1 MSTANVQN
9 LLSNVFH
16 PTFYYD
22 TTNGVYQSKL
32 ELVNIDTVSANT
44 VSTFA
49 ASVGDANNNVYV
61 GIGAG
66 NPHSNLTSSS
76 NSNNTFVGAYA
87 GASTSN
93 VQYAT
98 FIGYQAGKNTIGGV
112 NTIAI
117 GNSAFG
123 AGSNNIHIGTSVGL
137 CNTGNCNVF
146 INPVPVSNATLTLS
160 AGTGSNKT
168 YTGLTGAISPGM
180 LVTGAGIS
188 SSITVVTVA
197 PATLS
202 NGTIVLSSSFTSTAT
217 TYTAKPVTVLSN
229 QLLVGPLTA
238 SPRDTYGVANYLLGG
253 NFSSNYLG
261 INLSNPSYTLDVNG
275 YARVGTNQNGGL
287 GINTNPYDASLNVNG
302 SMKVS
307 DGYGVLTFGR
317 DANGISRTVISGIV
331 NPAGVPP
338 SVGTATMQ
346 VSDGYFSVAGTITI
360 PNAGLSNVA
369 LWKNGNVLISVR
381 DVAGVHYVSAM
392 YFCMNSTTAATYLM
406 TSNTYNGS
414 SPGNIVIASSGS
426 NIQISN
432 NWGSPLTYTYTIT
445 YFPV

>member
-22 TTNGVYQSKL
+22 TTNKVYQSKL

-66 NPHSNLTSSS
+66 NPHSNLVSSS

-123 AGSNNIHIGTSVGL
+123 AGSNNIHLGTSVGL
-137 CNTGNCNVF
+137 CNSGNCNVI
-146 INPVPVSNATLTLS
+146 INPVPLSNVTFALS
-160 AGTGSNKT
+160 AATSSNQT

-188 SSITVVTVA
+188 TTITVVTVA
-197 PATLS
+197 PSTLTS
-202 NGTIVLSSSFTSTAT
+202 GTLVLSSSFTSTSS
-217 TYTAKPVTVLSN
+217 TYTAQPVTTLTN

-238 SPRDTYGVANYLLGG
+238 SPHDTYGVANYLLGG
-253 NFSSNYLG
+253 NFSCNYLG
-261 INLSNPSYTLDVNG
+261 VNLSNPSYTLDVNG
-275 YARVGTNQNGGL
+275 YGRIGTNQNGGL
-287 GINTNPYDASLNVNG
+287 GINTNPYDATLNVNG

-307 DGYGVLTFGR
+307 DGYGVMTFGR
-317 DANGISRTVISGIV
+317 DSNGISRTVISGIV

-346 VSDGYFSVAGTITI
+346 VSDGFFSVSGTITI
-360 PNAGLSNVA
+360 GNSGTSTIGQ
-369 LWKNGNVLISVR
+369 WKKGNVLIAVR
-381 DVAGVHYVSAM
+381 DASGAHYVSGM
-392 YFCMNSTTAATYLM
+392 YLCTNPTTPTTYLM
-406 TSNTYNGS
+406 TNSTKDADTSIVS
-414 SPGNIVIASSGS
+414 STS

-432 NWGSPLTYTYTIT
+432 NWASALTYTYAIT
-445 YFPV
+445 YFPLP